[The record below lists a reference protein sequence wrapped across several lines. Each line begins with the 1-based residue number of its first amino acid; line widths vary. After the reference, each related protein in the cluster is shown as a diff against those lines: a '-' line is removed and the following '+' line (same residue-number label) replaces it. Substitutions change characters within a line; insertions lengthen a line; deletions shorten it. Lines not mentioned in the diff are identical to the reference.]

1 MISSCLS
8 DTLMLLYFSQVFLN
22 FVSSVDLSSY
32 ELTTDEKLAL
42 SNGLEQHIPS
52 QLNKNDIQTEFE
64 CFYQDI
70 LKNVPSLTEDEKST
84 LKTKLRNTCE
94 KYSNIKVSDKQED
107 IINKLTNNEQIPVS
121 YTHLTLPTILL
132 V

>member
-1 MISSCLS
+1 MSELLKLALMYKYTKSISSRREKLAEKHQNKLNELERTKSNLS
-8 DTLMLLYFSQVFLN
+8 FRKNRTFISN
-22 FVSSVDLSSY
+22 TIHNLSSY

-94 KYSNIKVSDKQED
+94 QSSK
-107 IINKLTNNEQIPVS
+107 
-121 YTHLTLPTILL
+121 
-132 V
+132 